1 MGRIK
6 IETDKKKKSIS
17 VAMEPEIL
25 QYIRVNHINLSSL
38 VNKLLKDYIENGGKQ
53 MSL

>member
-6 IETDKKKKSIS
+6 VESDKKKKSIS

-25 QYIRVNHINLSSL
+25 EFFRNKHINLSSL
-38 VNKLLKDYIENGGKQ
+38 VNKLLKDFIKNGNKD
-53 MSL
+53 L

>member
-6 IETDKKKKSIS
+6 VETNKKKKSIS

-25 QYIRVNHINLSSL
+25 EYIRNKHINLSSL
-38 VNKLLKDYIENGGKQ
+38 INKLLSEYIKNGDKN
-53 MSL
+53 L

>member
-6 IETDKKKKSIS
+6 VDTNKKKKSIS

-25 QYIRVNHINLSSL
+25 DYVRNKHINLSSL
-38 VNKLLKDYIENGGKQ
+38 VNKLLKEYIKNGDKT
-53 MSL
+53 L